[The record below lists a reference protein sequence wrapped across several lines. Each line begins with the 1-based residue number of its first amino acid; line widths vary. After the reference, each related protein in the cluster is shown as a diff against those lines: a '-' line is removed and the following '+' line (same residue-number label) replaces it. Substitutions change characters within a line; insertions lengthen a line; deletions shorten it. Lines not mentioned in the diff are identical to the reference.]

1 MTNLLNSILPYLVFL
16 IGVVFFLIGVLLTI
30 KARREVKL
38 YRVNETTKRQLRQVI
53 KNINHTLKAMDE
65 TRQSLRLISKTIHW
79 KQSTDFIEEGGEQNT

>member
-65 TRQSLRLISKTIHW
+65 TQQSLRLISKTIHW